1 MSVTSESASP
11 TTLFSRG
18 EAAEL
23 NSRFEQSYPY
33 EILRWAEGAFA
44 DGRLVLSSTFGV
56 GGMMLI
62 HLLSE
67 EGIQLPVIFID
78 TLYHF
83 PETIEHADRVAD
95 RYGLDL
101 RTYRAAPSR
110 REFEAK
116 HGSRLWESDEELF
129 HQLTKLDPMRE
140 ALEGIDGWIS
150 GRRRD
155 QSATR
160 ATLQHIEVAKRVK
173 INPLASWGLDDVWG
187 FIRSHGVPYHPLHDL
202 GYASIGDAPLTTP
215 IKRGEHERA
224 GRWRGS
230 VRLECGLHGI

>member
-1 MSVTSESASP
+1 MSVTSESVSP
-11 TTLFSRG
+11 TTVLSQS

-23 NSRFEQSYPY
+23 NARFEAAYPT
-33 EILRWAEGAFA
+33 EILRWAEGAIA
-44 DGRLVLSSTFGV
+44 EGRLAVSSTFGV

-62 HLLSE
+62 HLLAE
-67 EGIQLPVIFID
+67 EGIRLPVLFVD

-101 RTYRAAPSR
+101 RTYRPAESR
-110 REFEAK
+110 KAFEAL
-116 HGSRLWESDEELF
+116 HGSRLWEKDEELF
-129 HQLTKLDPMRE
+129 HRLTKVDPMHE
-140 ALEGIDGWIS
+140 ALQGIEGWVT

-160 ATLQHIEVAKRVK
+160 AALPHVELANWVK
-173 INPLASWGLDDVWG
+173 INPLASWSLEDVWG
-187 FIRSHGVPYHPLHDL
+187 FVRAHNVPYHPLHDL
-202 GYASIGDAPLTTP
+202 GYTSIGDAPLTTP
-215 IKRGEHERA
+215 IKPGEHERA